1 MVDLR
6 HLSYRELVSLIQ
18 AIDEQLPRAEQ
29 KQIEESIPVLVRE
42 ALEVVDE
49 LRRLSGR
56 DYQLT
61 LRGRPIKRRDY

>member
-1 MVDLR
+1 MIDLSL
-6 HLSYRELVSLIQ
+6 LSYRELLALIA
-18 AIDEQLPRAEQ
+18 AIDAQLPIAERR
-29 KQIEESIPVLVRE
+29 QIEEHLPALVRE

-61 LRGRPIKRRDY
+61 LRGKPIKRRDY